1 MRCVDHKF
9 VRQAGV
15 RSLKPLKSSLLF
27 LHFMQLIAQLAAFT
41 TLSVQL
47 SSTTCIARPLLKRLC
62 RFHYLDA
69 GLNCRGAYLTDP
81 EVWLALGQ
89 WIGAKRQGNGS
100 LVIIHGTPRQWSE
113 SVLGINAILSDIMIN
128 FLHCFSP

>member
-1 MRCVDHKF
+1 
-9 VRQAGV
+9 
-15 RSLKPLKSSLLF
+15 
-27 LHFMQLIAQLAAFT
+27 MQLLAQLAAFT
-41 TLSVQL
+41 TSSVEL
-47 SSTTCIARPLLKRLC
+47 SSTTCIAKPLLQRLC

-81 EVWLALGQ
+81 GAWLALGQ

-113 SVLGINAILSDIMIN
+113 SLLGFNVILSYSMIN
-128 FLHCFSP
+128 FLH